1 MILMIEIIFQIK
13 GIMMELYP
21 ALLSAVYLSSL
32 MYLDNMPI
40 GTALLL

>member
-13 GIMMELYP
+13 EIMMELYT
-21 ALLSAVYLSSL
+21 ALLSVVYVSSL

-40 GTALLL
+40 GTPLL